1 MKWRWKF
8 RLHVQALGTQARLH
22 RYNQPGAFTSIKW
35 SHCDDFWETQ
45 NQRLSW
51 NRVNYWIERIPFL
64 PKKSDFQDI
73 VSDFLIF
80 RKWVALTWWL
90 QEGPGSSAG
99 PARKWFPCSSVGNL
113 IAVFVGC
120 WAALLLDSSGNTK
133 KSLWEK
139 RRDCRSNMQLFR
151 IFGHATNL
159 ESRCYHRSFFKWQQD
174 LDSLNIFPRSG
185 PRWRLLDFN
194 LKCGTLIITPVWW
207 LFFLYEIV
215 DVGWTN
221 YLIPK
226 ISQND
231 RGCWM
236 NNWFFGYLQSRMIG
250 TLWITTPPEV
260 TSWIPGSVPNH
271 WDWRGER
278 CDGVTN
284 SFGQR
289 WDQKLKMLTCNYL
302 PTCWC

>member
-1 MKWRWKF
+1 MGK
-8 RLHVQALGTQARLH
+8 
-22 RYNQPGAFTSIKW
+22 
-35 SHCDDFWETQ
+35 
-45 NQRLSW
+45 
-51 NRVNYWIERIPFL
+51 
-64 PKKSDFQDI
+64 
-73 VSDFLIF
+73 
-80 RKWVALTWWL
+80 
-90 QEGPGSSAG
+90 
-99 PARKWFPCSSVGNL
+99 
-113 IAVFVGC
+113 
-120 WAALLLDSSGNTK
+120 
-133 KSLWEK
+133 EK
-139 RRDCRSNMQLFR
+139 RETRSNMQLFENR
-151 IFGHATNL
+151 WTCNEL
-159 ESRCYHRSFFKWQQD
+159 RVSLLSSFFFQMTTR
-174 LDSLNIFPRSG
+174 LGLNIFPPFLRSG

-194 LKCGTLIITPVWW
+194 LKCGTLIITPIWW
-207 LFFLYEIV
+207 LFFLHEIV
-215 DVGWTN
+215 DVGWTH

-236 NNWFFGYLQSRMIG
+236 KNCFFGYSQSRMIG

-302 PTCWC
+302 PTCWCELIDVKHQIQL